1 MRLHPIPT
9 IMEPPAT
16 PYGVCVASKDAST
29 AVRALDA
36 QRDLGPPWRQPR
48 GKSMVSFVNSH
59 TNSTRIGWHL
69 WEIDLIFAPGLP
81 PGWCGALS
89 GGEEG
94 FPEAAADLSSRLFR
108 NLLVHVVPE
117 NAHGKN
123 LSLRHGK
130 NQLTLPHSG

>member
-1 MRLHPIPT
+1 MKAADATSDEDAEERGEADEVLLHHGDP
-9 IMEPPAT
+9 
-16 PYGVCVASKDAST
+16 G
-29 AVRALDA
+29 
-36 QRDLGPPWRQPR
+36 GQPR
-48 GKSMVSFVNSH
+48 GNSVVSPVNSH